1 MGIIDVLG
9 TDKNI
14 IPYRP
19 ELRKIAGSVNATILL
34 QQIIYYCAGK
44 QDGKFYK
51 FRTPCEHPNYR
62 VGDSWTE
69 KLGFSGKEF
78 DCALDNIA
86 YKQGKSQN
94 KLSKEDALVYYH
106 TDKER
111 NTWYCLNTDRLE
123 YLLATVYNNIAK
135 KEEILPNSPKVDY
148 LVIDQKGI
156 TNKLTKEEL
165 LGNSPKG
172 NYKVIDQKGIT
183 IHTEI
188 NYKEDLHRGVCEKDF
203 EISNPASKF
212 QNEIVELNDFF
223 KGDPKNPQ
231 NLPAKTEI
239 DTKVAKE
246 EKSVV
251 KAQKTA
257 KFQVPT
263 LEEVLGFLSEYFA
276 QKNITKYNT
285 EKVANQFFDHYASN
299 GWLVGKAKAPMR
311 DWHASLRGWV
321 GRIEDFTP
329 AKNAKTAQPQERKV
343 FSGVLTE

>member
-44 QDGKFYK
+44 QDGRFYK

-78 DCALDNIA
+78 DCALDNIG

-94 KLSKEDALVYYH
+94 KLSKENALVYYH

-111 NTWYCLNTDRLE
+111 NTWYSLNTDRLE
-123 YLLATVYNNIAK
+123 YLLETVYNTL
-135 KEEILPNSPKVDY
+135 KEEVLANSPKGDY
-148 LVIDQKGI
+148 LVIDQRGI
-156 TNKLTKEEL
+156 TKKSPKEEL

-172 NYKVIDQKGIT
+172 NYRVIDQKAIS
-183 IHTEI
+183 IHTERT
-188 NYKEDLHRGVCEKDF
+188 KEYIQRGVCEKDF
-203 EISNPASKF
+203 EISNKESF
-212 QNEIVELNDFF
+212 YQEEISELNQFF
-223 KGDPKNPQ
+223 KGDSKNSEI
-231 NLPAKTEI
+231 LPAKKEN

-246 EKSVV
+246 EKSIV
-251 KAQKTA
+251 KAKKTTI
-257 KFQVPT
+257 FQAPT
-263 LEEVLGFLSEYFA
+263 LEEVYSFMEIYFLA
-276 QKNITKYNT
+276 KNKPKSKLEETANEFFNNYESVGWKVGRNPMVSWEASARKWVGNMDKYY
-285 EKVANQFFDHYASN
+285 KPANQAN
-299 GWLVGKAKAPMR
+299 TPQTQAK
-311 DWHASLRGWV
+311 
-321 GRIEDFTP
+321 
-329 AKNAKTAQPQERKV
+329 KV
-343 FSGVLTE
+343 FNGVLTE